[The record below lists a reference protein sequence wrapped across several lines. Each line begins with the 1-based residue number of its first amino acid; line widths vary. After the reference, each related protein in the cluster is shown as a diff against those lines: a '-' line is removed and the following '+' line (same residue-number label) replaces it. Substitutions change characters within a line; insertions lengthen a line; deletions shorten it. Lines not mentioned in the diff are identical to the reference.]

1 MNARDLVEFFDAPA
15 AASFTLVPEQALA
28 FFRAKGLATSFAWQD
43 LVADEHA
50 TAFTVA
56 KMMDVDLL
64 RDVQTSL
71 ADALERGVS
80 FREWA
85 DSITQVL
92 QAKGWWGRQR
102 VVDPISGQVVVAEL
116 GSPGRLRTI
125 FRTNM
130 QSAYSVGAW
139 QRIQQQ
145 AAEAPYLLYDA
156 VDDHRTRPEHAAW
169 DGRVY
174 PVDSPFWRQHYPPNG
189 WNCRCG
195 VIQLS
200 DDDLEALGLKVSPP
214 PRIQQVE
221 TPNPRTGGVMRHPV
235 GVDASFAYNPGQL
248 RQEQLQRLALEK
260 VQALDDSL
268 KRAALDGIDATKR
281 QAQDVTKAVAT
292 TPVDAEDAARAA
304 MRAAERRAQAELD
317 EALAKSTPY
326 LARAIRELDGRGLGP
341 VDLLE
346 QAKARAAKLKDQA
359 LLTQWRTAYLAG
371 REPPAAARAVFDA
384 MPEEAQRALR
394 EKLDAM
400 LAAKAAAQ
408 LKFNPTTP
416 EGRWHSKAWDGAPDW
431 LRPLLVRDQV
441 VEVLKPERKAGAWAQ
456 VGRRIQ
462 MGTYSPETAKGRD
475 VWRHEFGHILDW
487 RLGERA
493 LNIPGEA
500 RKAVYRSSAK
510 DFSDAMRKDA
520 ADLQA
525 AAKSTGRFTVQD
537 ALELARGYDTLRD
550 TIVDLP
556 DSAARQA
563 YLAREASALGFD
575 LSELRE
581 VLKANTTAAL
591 DGLAGDVRMAR
602 ALKALE
608 LRDAERFIFELVG
621 RYFALEA
628 WRYDAT
634 YWASVRSAWDAGVLG
649 SLSDLVGSATRN
661 AVASHSR
668 GFSGHSEGYYRQRAG
683 YGQQTEAF
691 ANLTALA
698 AAPSPLWW
706 RIVERLAPN
715 MARTY
720 REIVTNGG
728 R

>member
-71 ADALERGVS
+71 ADALERGVP

-92 QAKGWWGRQR
+92 QGKGWWGRQR
-102 VVDPISGQVVVAEL
+102 VVDPISGQLVVAEL

-214 PRIQQVE
+214 PRIHQVE

-260 VQALDDSL
+260 VQALDDGL

-281 QAQDVTKAVAT
+281 QAQDVTKGVVA

-341 VDLLE
+341 VELLE
-346 QAKARAAKLKDQA
+346 RAKARAAKLKDQA

-408 LKFNPTTP
+408 LRFDPTTP
-416 EGRWHSKAWDGAPDW
+416 AGKWHTKAWDNAPDW
-431 LRPLLVRDQV
+431 LRPVLVREQA
-441 VEVLKPERKAGAWAQ
+441 VEVLPRKGNGAWAS
-456 VGRRIQ
+456 VGRQVQ
-462 MGTYSPETAKGRD
+462 MGRHAPETERGRD

-487 RLGERA
+487 RLGER
-493 LNIPGEA
+493 LGPPGPG
-500 RKAVYRSSAK
+500 RRSVHRSSAQ
-510 DFSDAMRKDA
+510 DFTDAMRKDS

-525 AAKSTGRFTVQD
+525 AAKSTGRFSVQE
-537 ALELARGYDTLRD
+537 ALDLARGYDTLRD

-556 DSAARQA
+556 GSAERQAFLARQ
-563 YLAREASALGFD
+563 ASALGFD
-575 LSELRE
+575 LDELRT
-581 VLKANTTAAL
+581 VFKANSTASF
-591 DGLAGDVRMAR
+591 DGIAGDVRMAR
-602 ALKALE
+602 ALRALE
-608 LRDAERFIFELVG
+608 LRDVERFLFELAGRDNAMEVG
-621 RYFALEA
+621 
-628 WRYDAT
+628 RYDAT
-634 YWASVRSAWDAGVLG
+634 YWAGVTGAWEAGVLA
-649 SLSDLVGSATRN
+649 SLADLFGAASRN
-661 AVASHSR
+661 ALVSIKR
-668 GFSGHSEGYYRQRAG
+668 GFPGHDEGYYRKRAG

-706 RIVERLAPN
+706 RMVERLAPN